1 MPALKFIAQAT
12 VFNNQMFTLQGY
24 AGENSTYHLQ
34 FRAPRF
40 QCTTAQYN
48 STLLI
53 DYKLGRRIEAPTFAT
68 VWDRERLIYSSKQYN
83 IANYT
88 VQRDLNSG
96 LVWNANCVIEEQ
108 ICMAQSVHYD
118 VNVTFP
124 RGVQTVSYSLGDAK
138 VPLTQIDILRA
149 GSEFG
154 LQIELPPEAKAFQDW
169 YRELSRFIPASN
181 EWAILDALGTLIEGT
196 SFHLTSTP
204 SLLLPLPGYPSL
216 EPPLEDGTGSTCQQR
231 EGSFGPTPLY
241 DCGPW
246 YSGYNS
252 ETEHCTSFQKPSNNT
267 AMPETK
273 KSAALLK
280 GTVFHTARFNRQ
292 QIDFEYDPR
301 ESLNITEAMLN
312 EVLTNITMSAISLG
326 TWWDMVPVTST
337 RYRSTYML
345 SNPLNLIL
353 PYSICLAAAT
363 VFMAIAIWCL
373 WRNRAPAVDGGFLQ
387 IMMATVGDTQMGRVI
402 LGEKMAA
409 IGDMSDELKSLR
421 IRYGELINEDI
432 AVGGKRFGFGTVEE
446 TVSLRKRR

>member
-1 MPALKFIAQAT
+1 MFIAQAT
-12 VFNNQMFTLQGY
+12 VFNNQMFTLPGH
-24 AGENSTYHLQ
+24 AGENSTYHLH

-40 QCTTAQYN
+40 QCTTTQYN
-48 STLLI
+48 DTLPI
-53 DYKLGRRIEAPTFAT
+53 GHNSRGRLKAPTFAT
-68 VWDRERLIYSSKQYN
+68 VWDRERLIYSSKQYY

-96 LVWNANCVIEEQ
+96 LVWNSNCIIKEQ

-124 RGVQTVSYSLGDAK
+124 RGVQTISYSIGDAK

-154 LQIELPPEAKAFQDW
+154 LLIELPPEAEVFQDW

-196 SFHLTSTP
+196 SFHLGSIP
-204 SLLLPLPGYPSL
+204 SLLLPLPGYPSI
-216 EPPLEDGTGSTCQQR
+216 EPPLENGTGSTCQQR

-246 YSGYNS
+246 QSGY
-252 ETEHCTSFQKPSNNT
+252 ERDTEHCKSFQDLSSNT

-273 KSAALLK
+273 QSAALLK
-280 GTVFHTARFNRQ
+280 GTVFHTARFNSQ
-292 QIDFEYDPR
+292 QTDFTYDPR
-301 ESLNITEAMLN
+301 DSLNISEAMLN
-312 EVLTNITMSAISLG
+312 EVLANITISAISLG

-402 LGEKMAA
+402 LEEKVAA
-409 IGDMSDELKSLR
+409 IDDMSDELKSLR
-421 IRYGELINEDI
+421 IRYGGLINEDI

-446 TVSLRKRR
+446 TVSLSKSR

>member
-1 MPALKFIAQAT
+1 
-12 VFNNQMFTLQGY
+12 
-24 AGENSTYHLQ
+24 
-34 FRAPRF
+34 
-40 QCTTAQYN
+40 
-48 STLLI
+48 
-53 DYKLGRRIEAPTFAT
+53 
-68 VWDRERLIYSSKQYN
+68 
-83 IANYT
+83 
-88 VQRDLNSG
+88 
-96 LVWNANCVIEEQ
+96 
-108 ICMAQSVHYD
+108 MAQSVHYD
-118 VNVTFP
+118 VHVTFP
-124 RGVQTVSYSLGDAK
+124 RGVQTVSYSIGDAK
-138 VPLTQIDILRA
+138 VPLTQIDMLRA

-154 LQIELPPEAKAFQDW
+154 LRIELPPEAEVFQDW

-196 SFHLTSTP
+196 SFHLGSIP
-204 SLLLPLPGYPSL
+204 SFLLPLPGYPSL
-216 EPPLEDGTGSTCQQR
+216 EPPLENGTGATCYQR
-231 EGSFGPTPLY
+231 EGSFGATPLY

-246 YSGYNS
+246 YSGY
-252 ETEHCTSFQKPSNNT
+252 ERDTEHCKSFQDLGSNT

-273 KSAALLK
+273 QSAAFLK

-292 QIDFEYDPR
+292 QIDFGYDPR

-312 EVLTNITMSAISLG
+312 EVLANITMSAISLG

-387 IMMATVGDTQMGRVI
+387 IMMATVGDTQMGQAMLEGRV
-402 LGEKMAA
+402 AA
-409 IGDMSDELKSLR
+409 IHDMSDELKSLR
-421 IRYGELINEDI
+421 IRYGELITEDL